1 MTIEI
6 KQSTAWDFSFFARDG
21 NGDPVTGLLD
31 AGFTKRIKKH
41 AGSWAALTITIT
53 EEENG
58 WYKAQLS
65 TSHTDTLGSL
75 LVTFKHASCKQV
87 NCEWIVKVRLLQDL
101 AYPNTSGRGIDVDAG
116 GGVEVGTFQTDAI
129 SAAAVSAAAAEK
141 IADAKLG
148 RNVAGGSNGGRTVS
162 QVYQA
167 QRNKVVFSGGTLTV
181 YGTDDTTV
189 LFTATYTTDGNGN
202 VTLIDPA

>member
-6 KQSTAWDFSFFARDG
+6 KQSTAWDFSFYARDA
-21 NGDPVTGLLD
+21 NGDAVTGLLD

-65 TSHTDTLGSL
+65 TSHTDTLGTL
-75 LVTFKHASCKQV
+75 LVTFKHASCKQI

-101 AYPNTSGRGIDVDAG
+101 AFPNTSGRGMDVDAN
-116 GGVEVGTFQTDAI
+116 GGVEVGSFQTDAI
-129 SAAAVSAAAAEK
+129 TAAAVQEAAAEK
-141 IADAKLG
+141 IADSLLN
-148 RNVAGGSNGGRTVS
+148 RQVEGGSDGGHTVS
-162 QVYQA
+162 RALQIFTEDWTNA
-167 QRNKVVFSGGTLTV
+167 SGTITFKKPDGTTTLT
-181 YGTDDTTV
+181 
-189 LFTATYTTDGNGN
+189 TASSTADGNGN
-202 VTLIDPA
+202 LTSVNFA